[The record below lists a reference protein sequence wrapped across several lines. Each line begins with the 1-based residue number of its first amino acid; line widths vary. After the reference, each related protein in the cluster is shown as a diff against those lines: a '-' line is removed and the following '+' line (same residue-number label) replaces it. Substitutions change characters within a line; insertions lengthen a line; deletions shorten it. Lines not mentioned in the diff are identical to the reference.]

1 MQIHFVDVVFA
12 SAVEFYGAEAHL
24 SMVMSFEAPDDPH
37 IKWLY
42 KWCHVWFKEHE
53 SYVCWFI

>member
-12 SAVEFYGAEAHL
+12 SVIEFYGTEAHL
-24 SMVMSFEAPDDPH
+24 SMVMSFEAPDDPR
-37 IKWLY
+37 IEWLY
-42 KWCHVWFKEHE
+42 KRRHVWFKEHK